1 MYHKLWFLII
11 NLQNTLRKRNK
22 KLIGENLSIDDE
34 NWTKVRLDI
43 PKRKYKKVSVYEQ
56 NVKLSDCKMN
66 SDK

>member
-1 MYHKLWFLII
+1 LII